1 MVSQDRFLEGLFAPH
16 GGLALDTP
24 RRGPLDARWP
34 FGSLWEWAFG
44 AQEPRQSDFALCGP
58 SKC

>member
-16 GGLALDTP
+16 GGLTLAPPP
-24 RRGPLDARWP
+24 REPQAVRVVRT
-34 FGSLWEWAFG
+34 LWEWAFG
-44 AQEPRQSDFALCGP
+44 GPEQRKSDYALCGP